1 MVFYFTSS
9 VPGYTLFMGKDKH
22 ENEGLI
28 AHGFDED
35 VWFHVDNFSSA
46 HVYVRLS
53 SSNASWDALPEAL
66 LTECGQLVKANSIEG
81 TKKASVIVI
90 YTPWSNLKKDG
101 SMDTGQVGFHNPQ
114 LVKRF
119 VVGERDKE
127 LLRTLG
133 QSKRES
139 FPDLAEERR
148 QRDREIQSAQKQEAR
163 EKLKREKEQA
173 LQFKKDKEERSY
185 DRLFAGASS
194 DDKEGAAKVTAS
206 SDVSVARQVEE
217 DFM

>member
-9 VPGYTLFMGKDKH
+9 IAGYTLFMGKDKH

-46 HVYVRLS
+46 HVYVRL
-53 SSNASWDALPEAL
+53 APGMPSWDALPEAL
-66 LTECGQLVKANSIEG
+66 ITECGQLVKANSIEG
-81 TKKASVIVI
+81 TKKASVVVI

-119 VVGERDKE
+119 VVGERDKD

-133 QSKRES
+133 QTKRES

-148 QRDREIQSAQKQEAR
+148 HRDREVQSALKQEAR
-163 EKLKREKEQA
+163 EKLKKEKEQA

-185 DRLFAGASS
+185 DRLFAGASAE
-194 DDKEGAAKVTAS
+194 DKEGDVKVKAS
-206 SDVSVARQVEE
+206 EDVSVAKQVEE